1 MNKYILALLMLGA
14 VSLNAQNKK
23 DSKSDSKTSYKKRV
37 LNNTEV
43 NFLYSNYAQ
52 NGNHAAVTGGV
63 GDEHLTDNTPAIL
76 INIPLNDNDVLS
88 VDFGVDATTSAST
101 NQINPFNVGTSNKN
115 GSGEGEQEGG
125 TGKSVTNV
133 NIIPTGASSGGGLVL
148 QNGKVIGNPIH
159 TRTHAVI
166 GYTSTSD
173 DRSFTWGANGSFST
187 EKGYNSVGA
196 GIDLRKSFN
205 HENSEFNFNSKAYLD
220 KINPIYPGEFRAS
233 EGLAPS
239 SGFKLLNVT
248 HRNSY
253 SGSLSFSQVLNQRI
267 QISLSADIIYQE
279 GLLSSNYQRVFFKDK
294 PIVKVNNV
302 QLAHDIERLPTTR
315 VKHPFGARLNYFVT
329 DNVVIRT
336 FYRHY
341 SDTWGINANTYDVQ
355 IPLILSPA
363 FTLYPM
369 YRYHS
374 QQQSRYFAP
383 KSQHIS
389 TEIFYTSDYDLSTF
403 NSSQYGVG
411 FTIAPPLG
419 IFKLNTSNQGN
430 PFRFK
435 SFDFRYNYYSRSDG
449 LSASIFTLN
458 AQFTF

>member
-1 MNKYILALLMLGA
+1 MKKYFLSILILSAM
-14 VSLNAQNKK
+14 VINAQNKRNN
-23 DSKSDSKTSYKKRV
+23 DSKTSYKKRV
-37 LNNTEV
+37 LDNTEV
-43 NFLYSNYAQ
+43 NFLYSNYLQ

-63 GDEHLTDNTPAIL
+63 GNEHLTDNTPAIL
-76 INIPLNDNDVLS
+76 INVPLNADDVLS
-88 VDFGVDATTSAST
+88 VDFGVDLTTSAST
-101 NQINPFNVGTSNKN
+101 DQINPFAVGTSKGNN
-115 GSGEGEQEGG
+115 GGERDRGGVVNTKSSG
-125 TGKSVTNV
+125 T
-133 NIIPTGASSGGGLVL
+133 ILPTGASTGGGGVLV
-148 QNGKVIGNPIH
+148 NGVVVGSEAIH
-159 TRTHAVI
+159 KRTHAVI
-166 GYTSTSD
+166 GFTSTSN
-173 DRSFTWGANGSFST
+173 DRSFTWGADGSFST
-187 EKGYNSVGA
+187 ERGYNSIGA
-196 GIDLRKSFN
+196 GIQLRKSFN

-233 EGLAPS
+233 EGLPPS
-239 SGFKLLNVT
+239 VGFKLLNVT

-253 SGSLSFSQVLNQRI
+253 SGSLSFSQVINKRM
-267 QISLSADIIYQE
+267 QISVIADIIYQE
-279 GLLSSNYQRVFFKDK
+279 GLLSTNYQRIYFKDK
-294 PIVKVNNV
+294 PIKTYKNV
-302 QLAHDIERLPTTR
+302 QLANDIERLPATR
-315 VKHPFGARLNYFVT
+315 VKHPFGVRFNYFVT
-329 DNVVIRT
+329 DNVVLRT

-341 SDTWGINANTYDVQ
+341 SDDWGINANTYDVQ

-383 KSQHIS
+383 KSQHLS

-403 NSSQYGVG
+403 NSSQYGMG

-449 LSASIFTLN
+449 LSASIFSLN

>member
-1 MNKYILALLMLGA
+1 MLSA
-14 VSLNAQNKK
+14 MVVKAQNKNN
-23 DSKSDSKTSYKKRV
+23 SKNSYKKRV
-37 LNNTEV
+37 LDNTQV
-43 NFLYSNYAQ
+43 NFLYSNYSQ

-63 GDEHLTDNTPAIL
+63 GDEHLTDNTPAI
-76 INIPLNDNDVLS
+76 IVNVPLNDDDVLS
-88 VDFGVDATTSAST
+88 VDFGVDLTTSAST
-101 NQINPFNVGTSNKN
+101 NQINPFAVGTTSSNGGGGEREGSAGKN
-115 GSGEGEQEGG
+115 VSNG
-125 TGKSVTNV
+125 
-133 NIIPTGASSGGGLVL
+133 NIIPTGASSGGGVVL
-148 QNGKVIGNPIH
+148 QNGKVVGAYPVH
-159 TRTHAVI
+159 TRTHATV

-173 DRSFTWGANGSFST
+173 DRSFTWGADGSFST

-196 GIDLRKSFN
+196 GIQLRKSFN
-205 HENSEFNFNSKAYLD
+205 HENSEINFNSTAYLD

-233 EGLAPS
+233 EGLTPS
-239 SGFKLLNVT
+239 IGFKLLNVT

-253 SGSLSFSQVLNQRI
+253 SASLSFSQVLNKRI
-267 QISLSADIIYQE
+267 QISLTADIIYQE
-279 GLLSSNYQRVFFKDK
+279 GLLSSNYQRVYFKDK
-294 PIVKVNNV
+294 PILSFKNV
-302 QLAHDIERLPTTR
+302 QLAHDIERLPSTR
-315 VKHPFGARLNYFVT
+315 SKYPFGVRLNYFVT
-329 DNVVIRT
+329 DNVVLRT

-341 SDTWGINANTYDVQ
+341 SDDWGINANTYDVQ

-383 KSQHIS
+383 KSQHLS

-403 NSSQYGVG
+403 TSSQYGVG
-411 FTIAPPLG
+411 FTIAPALG
-419 IFKLNTSNQGN
+419 IFKLDTSNQGD

-449 LSASIFTLN
+449 LNASIFTLN